1 MFVTLNFFHLIHRK
15 YFKRA
20 RASVITLQKHLRR
33 HIQCKRFVKQRKAAV
48 VLQKHRR
55 GQVARAHVRK
65 LRGEKKKK
73 EEEQKTKEEEEKEKT
88 LGEGETEEAK
98 EGAEKKVKPSEAS
111 SLALMGV
118 F

>member
-1 MFVTLNFFHLIHRK
+1 M
-15 YFKRA
+15 
-20 RASVITLQKHLRR
+20 
-33 HIQCKRFVKQRKAAV
+33 KQRKAAV

-88 LGEGETEEAK
+88 LGEGETEEA
-98 EGAEKKVKPSEAS
+98 EGADTKVKPSEAS

>member
-1 MFVTLNFFHLIHRK
+1 M
-15 YFKRA
+15 
-20 RASVITLQKHLRR
+20 
-33 HIQCKRFVKQRKAAV
+33 KQRKAAV

-65 LRGEKKKK
+65 LRGEKKK

-88 LGEGETEEAK
+88 LGEGETEEA
-98 EGAEKKVKPSEAS
+98 EGADAKVKPSEAF